1 MNPFGLG
8 VWEVV
13 LIVIIAIII
22 LACIVGAI
30 FLLAW
35 AFRRAGSGGSTSS
48 ATGPTAGPRTALD
61 IAQERY
67 ARGEIN
73 RDEYQQ
79 IVADLRK

>member
-1 MNPFGLG
+1 MMPFGLN
-8 VWEVV
+8 VWNIV
-13 LIVIIAIII
+13 LIIIIAIII
-22 LACIVGAI
+22 LACIIGAI

-35 AFRRAGSGGSTSS
+35 AFRRAGSGASASPTPGPAGS
-48 ATGPTAGPRTALD
+48 PRTALD

>member
-1 MNPFGLG
+1 MMPFGLNI
-8 VWEVV
+8 WNIV
-13 LIVIIAIII
+13 LIIILAIII
-22 LACIVGAI
+22 LACIIGAI

-35 AFRRAGSGGSTSS
+35 AFRRAGSGASTSPAS
-48 ATGPTAGPRTALD
+48 APTGGPRTALD

-79 IVADLRK
+79 IIADLRK